1 MYFRKYVEIY
11 FIIYM
16 YYVIELEKI
25 RKNSIFVIILDVI
38 KYMGKYYICVFI

>member
-1 MYFRKYVEIY
+1 
-11 FIIYM
+11 M

-38 KYMGKYYICVFI
+38 KYMGKHYICVFIWGNVY